1 MSKEYDE
8 YLQEHRSNLCFG
20 LEWLKQNLPE
30 VLEGAYNIDWLVQNA
45 HDHSKYG
52 SEEYNAYDTYFYTN
66 IKSYRVQQDFQLAW
80 LHHIH
85 HNPHHWQHWVLIND
99 DPAEGTVCLEMP
111 RCYIIEMI
119 CDWWSFSW
127 AKNDLTEMHSAAAA
141 KASEETAAL
150 SESAAKES
158 ETNAAASEA
167 AAQSS
172 ETNAANS
179 ESAAKESVTN
189 AAVSAATATE
199 KAAASSASAEAA
211 KASEE
216 KAALSENAAK
226 TSETNAASSASIA
239 SEKAAEA
246 SSSASAA
253 KVSETNASDS
263 EVAAKKSEVN
273 ASASANAAAS
283 SETNAKASETSAAQ
297 SAAHAIQER
306 EDYSQWVE
314 QQEAAF
320 TQWFDGIKEQFGDD
334 VAGNLTNQINKEEI
348 DRILSVG
355 FADGVKE
362 FSEDGTTIISTAPD
376 GRTLTKTFT
385 NSFQTMTAVL
395 RKADKTVA
403 ATLTK
408 EFAAD
413 GSTISTTITYS

>member
-141 KASEETAAL
+141 KASEEKAAL

-158 ETNAAASEA
+158 E
-167 AAQSS
+167 
-172 ETNAANS
+172 
-179 ESAAKESVTN
+179 TN

>member
-141 KASEETAAL
+141 KASEEKAAL

-167 AAQSS
+167 AAKAS

-179 ESAAKESVTN
+179 ESAAKE
-189 AAVSAATATE
+189 
-199 KAAASSASAEAA
+199 
-211 KASEE
+211 
-216 KAALSENAAK
+216 
-226 TSETNAASSASIA
+226 SETNAASSASIA

-253 KVSETNASDS
+253 KVSEANASDS
-263 EVAAKKSEVN
+263 EVAAKKSEDN

-334 VAGNLTNQINKEEI
+334 IAGNLTNQINKEEI

-355 FADGVKE
+355 FADGIKE